1 MPFRPCAVW
10 DTGCLRQTRVLK
22 AESFRL
28 AAIFALLFLAL
39 TGALMVAVLWIVDGA
54 QRGTLIAANEAD
66 VATVENGFR
75 DEGIN
80 EAVEVVRQRL
90 GTPEPAQPHRHSL
103 VPEAYMAIESSAG
116 GTLVGNIS
124 AVECQP
130 GVFTLELPLSNGRHH
145 RQPILGRCA
154 DLGSGV
160 SLFVGRDM
168 GALSMTRE
176 RIVHAFVWIAVG
188 TCAVA
193 ILAGLF
199 LGKRFMARVDAIT
212 ETCERVIAGRLNE
225 RIPLRQR
232 GDEWDRLAQAIN
244 EMLDRISALLENL
257 QQVSS
262 DVAHD
267 LRTPLTRL
275 RNRLEDARARSGSME
290 DYSTAMARAIEDTD
304 QVLSIFGALLR
315 ISQVES
321 GSRIQTFAPVCLT
334 DLLEKIYQLYLP
346 VAEDCRHQLSRHLQE
361 RVYIQGDEELLTQM
375 ASNLVENSIR
385 HAPKGANIRLEL
397 ASVNGTSVA
406 SVIDD
411 GPGVPPGERDKVL
424 RRFYRVSTSRSTEG
438 HGLGLSLVA
447 AIVQLH
453 GARLELCDANPGF
466 KVSMEFHRGNL
477 ARQLP

>member
-1 MPFRPCAVW
+1 
-10 DTGCLRQTRVLK
+10 
-22 AESFRL
+22 
-28 AAIFALLFLAL
+28 
-39 TGALMVAVLWIVDGA
+39 
-54 QRGTLIAANEAD
+54 
-66 VATVENGFR
+66 
-75 DEGIN
+75 
-80 EAVEVVRQRL
+80 
-90 GTPEPAQPHRHSL
+90 
-103 VPEAYMAIESSAG
+103 
-116 GTLVGNIS
+116 
-124 AVECQP
+124 
-130 GVFTLELPLSNGRHH
+130 
-145 RQPILGRCA
+145 
-154 DLGSGV
+154 
-160 SLFVGRDM
+160 
-168 GALSMTRE
+168 
-176 RIVHAFVWIAVG
+176 
-188 TCAVA
+188 
-193 ILAGLF
+193 
-199 LGKRFMARVDAIT
+199 
-212 ETCERVIAGRLNE
+212 
-225 RIPLRQR
+225 
-232 GDEWDRLAQAIN
+232 
-244 EMLDRISALLENL
+244 
-257 QQVSS
+257 
-262 DVAHD
+262 
-267 LRTPLTRL
+267 
-275 RNRLEDARARSGSME
+275 ME

-411 GPGVPPGERDKVL
+411 GPGV